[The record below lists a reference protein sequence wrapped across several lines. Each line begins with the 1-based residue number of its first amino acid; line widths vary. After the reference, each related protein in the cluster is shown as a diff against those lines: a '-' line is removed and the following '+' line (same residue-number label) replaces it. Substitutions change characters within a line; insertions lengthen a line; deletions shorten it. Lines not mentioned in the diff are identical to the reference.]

1 MRTAQLTY
9 PATAI
14 ALVAT
19 MACNRADT
27 NEQTQRAT
35 AEVKTAAARAG
46 DKLSDGWLTTRIQ
59 AQYFADDHIKARYID
74 VTTNDKVV
82 TIKGFVDSQAARERA
97 LQIARS
103 TTGVKQ
109 VNDELLIGQSPKAFE
124 AAQRPVATTG
134 ESQPAPA
141 SNVPVEDAE
150 VTNSIQAKF
159 FMDPDIK
166 ARHIQVD
173 SRGGVVT
180 LDGEVSSEAERANA
194 LLLARTATG
203 VQRVEDHLKVNA
215 GADGSQSASTTQ
227 PFSPQPTAPRD
238 DASAAAGVKSSFA
251 SDPQLKGIDVT
262 VQNGVAQLQGTVA
275 SAAARQRALDLARQ
289 TDGVTQVIDRLELK
303 STRRR

>member
-9 PATAI
+9 PAVAI
-14 ALVAT
+14 ALAAAI
-19 MACNRADT
+19 ACNRADT
-27 NEQTQRAT
+27 NERTQRA
-35 AEVKTAAARAG
+35 AADVKTAAARAG

-82 TIKGFVDSQAARERA
+82 TVKGFVDSAAARERA

-103 TTGVKQ
+103 TSGVKQ
-109 VNDELLIGQSPKAFE
+109 VNDELLIGQSPKAIE
-124 AAQRPVATTG
+124 TAQRPVATTG

-141 SNVPVEDAE
+141 SNVPVDDAE
-150 VTNSIQAKF
+150 VTTSIQAKF
-159 FMDPDIK
+159 FMDPEIK

-173 SRGGVVT
+173 SRNGVVT

-203 VQRVEDHLKVNA
+203 VQRVEDHLTVNA
-215 GADGSQSASTTQ
+215 GADRSGSTTATQ
-227 PFSPQPTAPRD
+227 PPSPQPRTD
-238 DASAAAGVKSSFA
+238 DATAASGVKSRLA
-251 SDPQLKGIDVT
+251 SDPQLKVIDVT

-275 SAAARQRALDLARQ
+275 SAAARQRALDIARQ
-289 TDGVTQVIDRLELK
+289 TEGVTQVIDRLEVK
-303 STRRR
+303 RARR